1 MFEWCSKPSDF
12 ILYVVAKGQVVYLKF
27 EGISAASVF
36 DVVGKKSLVNI

>member
-1 MFEWCSKPSDF
+1 MMLKNL
-12 ILYVVAKGQVVYLKF
+12 ILYVVAKGKVMFLKF